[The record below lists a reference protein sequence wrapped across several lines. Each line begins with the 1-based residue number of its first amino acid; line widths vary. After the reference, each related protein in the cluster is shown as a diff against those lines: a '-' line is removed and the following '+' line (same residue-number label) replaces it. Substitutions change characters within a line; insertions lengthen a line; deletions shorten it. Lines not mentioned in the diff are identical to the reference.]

1 MLSPIFFA
9 SPRFF
14 SRKIK
19 RNMSGVIGACGIIFL
34 LLMGFLLPLCIQLNP
49 YELSTALSQEPGL
62 SLGANYL
69 LGTDDLGRDLFSR
82 LVAGT
87 KYSLSIGFTV
97 VVGSA
102 SIGAFLGLLAG
113 VYGGWIDAVVMR
125 CVDILMCLPSI
136 LLAIVMV
143 AILGPGLV
151 NAMIAVSIVA
161 IPRFVRIMRAA
172 AANEMKKQYVFAAQ
186 SCGTSKFKILWSE
199 VLPNCWA
206 PLIVQTTLGFSDA
219 ILDIAA
225 LGFLGLGAKA
235 PTPEW
240 GVMLSDAKP
249 FIESS
254 PFMVIL
260 PGMCIL
266 ITVLSFNLLGDWLR
280 DWFDPKTRG
289 QLQ

>member
-1 MLSPIFFA
+1 MLMANLFTSLA
-9 SPRFF
+9 RVG
-14 SRKIK
+14 RKIK
-19 RNMSGVIGACGIIFL
+19 RNISGVIGACGIVFL
-34 LLMGFLLPLCIQLNP
+34 LLIGFLLPLFVELHPYQLSDV
-49 YELSTALSQEPGL
+49 LSHKPEFNFGE
-62 SLGANYL
+62 NHL

-87 KYSLSIGFTV
+87 KYSLGIGFAV
-97 VVGSA
+97 VLGSA
-102 SIGAFLGLLAG
+102 AIGAFLGLMAG
-113 VYGGWIDAVVMR
+113 VYGGWVDAIVMR

-161 IPRFVRIMRAA
+161 IPRFVRIMRAT

-206 PLIVQTTLGFSDA
+206 PLIVQATLGFSDA

-280 DWFDPKTRG
+280 DWCDPKTRS

>member
-1 MLSPIFFA
+1 MTSADLVISVTRI
-9 SPRFF
+9 
-14 SRKIK
+14 SRQLK
-19 RNMSGVIGACGIIFL
+19 RNLSGVIGACGIL
-34 LLMGFLLPLCIQLNP
+34 LLLLIGFIVPIFVELNP
-49 YELSTALSQEPGL
+49 YQLSDALLQEPQWAIG
-62 SLGANYL
+62 GPHW

-87 KYSLSIGFTV
+87 KYSLGIGFAV
-97 VVGSA
+97 VIGSA
-102 SIGAFLGLLAG
+102 AIGAFLGLAAG
-113 VYGGWIDAVVMR
+113 VYGGWVDAVVMR
-125 CVDILMCLPSI
+125 CIDILMCLPSI

-143 AILGPGLV
+143 AVLGPGLV

-161 IPRFVRIMRAA
+161 IPRFARIMRSA

-186 SCGTSKFKILWSE
+186 SCGTPRFKILWSE

-206 PLIVQTTLGFSDA
+206 PLIVQATLGFSDA

-249 FIESS
+249 FIESM

-260 PGMCIL
+260 PGTCIL
-266 ITVLSFNLLGDWLR
+266 MTVLSFNLLGDWLR
-280 DWFDPKTRG
+280 DWFDPKTRS

>member
-1 MLSPIFFA
+1 MLIAQSLSPGA
-9 SPRFF
+9 LLTRRL
-14 SRKIK
+14 SR
-19 RNMSGVIGACGIIFL
+19 NLSGLVGAGGIVL
-34 LLMGFLLPLCIQLNP
+34 LLMMGFVVPLCADLHPYQLS
-49 YELSTALSQEPGL
+49 ETLLQSPGAM
-62 SLGANYL
+62 SVPVHI

-82 LVAGT
+82 LVTGT
-87 KYSLSIGFTV
+87 KYSLCIGFTV
-97 VVGSA
+97 VLGSA
-102 SIGAFLGLLAG
+102 FIGTFLGLAAG
-113 VYGGWIDAVVMR
+113 VYGGWVDAIIMR

-151 NAMIAVSIVA
+151 NEMIAVSVVD
-161 IPRFVRIMRAA
+161 IPRFVRIIRAA
-172 AANEMKKQYVFAAQ
+172 AANEMKRQYVFAAQ

-206 PLIVQTTLGFSDA
+206 PLIVQATLGFSDA

-249 FIESS
+249 FIESAS
-254 PFMVIL
+254 FAVIL
-260 PGMCIL
+260 PGSCIL
-266 ITVLSFNLLGDWLR
+266 ITVLSFNLMGDWLR
-280 DWFDPKTRG
+280 DWFDPKTRS

>member
-1 MLSPIFFA
+1 MLTTELFPVTRLIT
-9 SPRFF
+9 
-14 SRKIK
+14 RKIN
-19 RNMSGVIGACGIIFL
+19 RNLAGLIGAGGVVL
-34 LLMGFLLPLCIQLNP
+34 LLVMGFLLPLCIDLQPYQLSEN
-49 YELSTALSQEPGL
+49 LLQQPGA
-62 SLGANYL
+62 GAAHL

-82 LVAGT
+82 LVVGT
-87 KYSLSIGFTV
+87 RYSLSIGFAV

-102 SIGAFLGLLAG
+102 FIGTFLGLVAG
-113 VYGGWIDAVVMR
+113 VYGGWIDAVIMR

-161 IPRFVRIMRAA
+161 IPRFVRIMRSA
-172 AANEMKKQYVFAAQ
+172 AANEMKRQYVFAAQ

-199 VLPNCWA
+199 VLPNCRA
-206 PLIVQTTLGFSDA
+206 PLIVQATLGFSDA

-249 FIESS
+249 FIESA
-254 PFMVIL
+254 PFTVIL
-260 PGMCIL
+260 PGTCIL
-266 ITVLSFNLLGDWLR
+266 ITVLSFNLIGDWLR
-280 DWFDPKTRG
+280 DWFDPKTRS
-289 QLQ
+289 QLR